1 MSEPVNERVAPGRLP
16 NELRDSRVSQPPP
29 GGVAQCWTGTEAGGP
44 VMGRP
49 AGRGIRVTVRTRS
62 GEAFVDALAGRD
74 EALHRVDGLV
84 EHRLL
89 GLVEG
94 DLDDALDAARTED
107 HRNADVEAL

>member
-1 MSEPVNERVAPGRLP
+1 MSEPGNERVAPGRLP
-16 NELRDSRVSQPPP
+16 NKLRDSRVSQPPP
-29 GGVAQCWTGTEAGGP
+29 RVAQCATGTEAGGP

-49 AGRGIRVTVRTRS
+49 AGRGIRVTTARIRS

>member
-1 MSEPVNERVAPGRLP
+1 MKGSRPGGCQMSYETAG
-16 NELRDSRVSQPPP
+16 SAQPPP
-29 GGVAQCWTGTEAGGP
+29 PGVAQCWTGTEAGGP

-94 DLDDALDAARTED
+94 DLDDALDAARAED
-107 HRNADVEAL
+107 HRDADVEAL